1 MNPAVVAPDGFDI
14 VDISAGVT
22 LHPDHRRSLG
32 SIAKVLQHAAAR
44 KAFDGENAHLCGV
57 NRYLEDTYH
66 KFRWALG
73 WHWAG
78 RAAGG
83 RWKGL
88 GLTAEVLPPRR
99 FIAAA
104 CCVPEPEERFNVD
117 EYSEMVAV
125 AKPVIYITVG
135 ELINTHKVIKPTA
148 ETQGPSPLLSPPG
161 LPAVFHHLLCTT
173 STALS
178 WPFLPFKQGNNL
190 DPAGSPLLVL
200 L

>member
-1 MNPAVVAPDGFDI
+1 MGNLLYYRFMNPAVVAPDGFDI

-73 WHWAG
+73 WHRAG

-88 GLTAEVLPPRR
+88 GLTAEVPPPRR

-135 ELINTHKVIKPTA
+135 ELINTHKVR
-148 ETQGPSPLLSPPG
+148 ESNPPQRRRD
-161 LPAVFHHLLCTT
+161 HLLCSHLLGFLLYFIT
-173 STALS
+173 SSVPPAQLFPGPFYLLS
-178 WPFLPFKQGNNL
+178 KEII
-190 DPAGSPLLVL
+190 
-200 L
+200 